1 MKISDYPALTVSQLK
16 RLCDDEIRKGNGD
29 KKILIS
35 GDDEGNS
42 YHGLFYDFIDDP
54 EEIKVL
60 TTLFDDK
67 IDEFDKIVIL
77 G

>member
-35 GDDEGNS
+35 GDEEGNS